1 MDLSWQLLLTVPPIL
16 IALTLHEYAHAW
28 VATKCGDPTA
38 RLQGRLT
45 LNPLAHLDPI
55 GTLLLFIARFGW
67 AKPVPVDPRNFSH
80 PRRDLVLVAVAG
92 PMINLVLALGFGVMY
107 RILQHQFFMDGW
119 VIAFI
124 ESMTAYSVMINL
136 VLAFFNLLPIPPL
149 DGSKILSV
157 ILPQTV
163 LPAYQRLER
172 VGPFILLGL
181 IVLGNYF
188 NVAVIWA
195 LIGPLVR
202 FFSNLFAGVDLS

>member
-1 MDLSWQLLLTVPPIL
+1 MNFSWQLLLTIPPIL

-80 PRRDLVLVAVAG
+80 PRRDLVLVAAAG
-92 PMINLVLALGFGVMY
+92 PMINLVLALGFGAMY
-107 RILQHQFFMDGW
+107 RVLQYQSFIDGL
-119 VIAFI
+119 VNAFI
-124 ESMTAYSVMINL
+124 EAMTAYSVMINL

-149 DGSKILSV
+149 DGGKILYSV
-157 ILPQTV
+157 VPESV

-172 VGPFILLGL
+172 AGPFILLGL
-181 IVLGNYF
+181 IVLGNYL
-188 NVAVIWA
+188 NVPIIWA

-202 FFSNLFAGVDLS
+202 FFSFLFAGADLS